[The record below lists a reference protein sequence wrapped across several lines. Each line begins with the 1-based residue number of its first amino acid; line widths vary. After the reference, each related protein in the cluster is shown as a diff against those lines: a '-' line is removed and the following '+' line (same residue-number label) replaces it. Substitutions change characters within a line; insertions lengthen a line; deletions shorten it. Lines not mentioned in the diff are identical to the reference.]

1 MLSKVKIQYMTIN
14 LEKIKQ
20 ALASTMLVLSMGWV
34 VFALSFQLY
43 FIFLHASGD
52 NDEINRITNE
62 LTVRIDGRFVNDPKN
77 IFYNG
82 K

>member
-1 MLSKVKIQYMTIN
+1 MSIN

-20 ALASTMLVLSMGWV
+20 AAFSTMAALTMCWV
-34 VFALSFQLY
+34 VFALSFQVY
-43 FIFLHASGD
+43 FIFLELTN
-52 NDEINRITNE
+52 NDEEMHRITNE
-62 LTVRIDGRFVNDPKN
+62 LTIRMDGRYVDNPKN